1 MRTIRSQD
9 VAEMLGKR
17 HDNLLRAIRKY
28 IVTLGEDAGNYFI
41 EEGSGRKAYFKV
53 TLAGCELLGGRMIG
67 KAGDEFKSWY
77 RAAFEVGN
85 EAVREPK
92 QEEKK
97 VTVKEFAVSE
107 VAEMLGMSERSVY
120 RNIQSGKLEA
130 VEREVMV
137 PTVKKFITEE
147 ALEEFRAKR
156 EVS

>member
-1 MRTIRSQD
+1 MFVSSKD
-9 VAEMLGKR
+9 VAEVMGKR

-28 IVTLGEDAGNYFI
+28 IVALGDEAGNYFV
-41 EEGSGRKAYFKV
+41 EEGTGRKAYFKV
-53 TLAGCELLGGRMIG
+53 TLAGCELLGGRIIG
-67 KAGDEFKSWY
+67 KAGDEFRNWF
-77 RAAFEVGN
+77 RAAFGAGETTQI
-85 EAVREPK
+85 EPK

-97 VTVKEFAVSE
+97 VKEFTVSE

-130 VEREVMV
+130 IEREVMI

-147 ALEEFRAKR
+147 ALEEFKAKR

>member
-1 MRTIRSQD
+1 MFVSSKD
-9 VAEMLGKR
+9 VAEVMGKR

-28 IVTLGEDAGNYFI
+28 IVALGDEAGNYFV
-41 EEGSGRKAYFKV
+41 EEGTGRKAYFKV
-53 TLAGCELLGGRMIG
+53 TLAGCELLGGRIIG
-67 KAGDEFKSWY
+67 KAGDEFRSWF
-77 RAAFEVGN
+77 RAAFGAGETTQI
-85 EAVREPK
+85 EPK

-97 VTVKEFAVSE
+97 VKEFTVSE

-130 VEREVMV
+130 IEREVMI

-147 ALEEFRAKR
+147 ALEEFKVKR

>member
-1 MRTIRSQD
+1 MQTLRSQD

-28 IVTLGEDAGNYFI
+28 IVALGEDADSYFI
-41 EEGSGRKAYFKV
+41 EEGTGRKAYFKV
-53 TLAGCELLGGRMIG
+53 TLSGCELLGGRMIG
-67 KAGDEFKSWY
+67 KSGDEFKSWY
-77 RAAFEVGN
+77 KAAFGVDK
-85 EAVREPK
+85 EPVEIPK
-92 QEEKK
+92 EEKK
-97 VTVKEFAVSE
+97 VAVKEYAVSE

-130 VEREVMV
+130 IEREVNV

-147 ALEEFRAKR
+147 ALEAFKAKR

>member
-1 MRTIRSQD
+1 MQTLRSQD

-28 IVTLGEDAGNYFI
+28 IVALGEDADSYFI
-41 EEGSGRKAYFKV
+41 EEGTGRKAYFKV
-53 TLAGCELLGGRMIG
+53 TLSGCELLGGRMIG
-67 KAGDEFKSWY
+67 KSEDEFKSWY
-77 RAAFEVGN
+77 KAAFGVDK
-85 EAVREPK
+85 EPVEIPK
-92 QEEKK
+92 KEEK
-97 VTVKEFAVSE
+97 VAVKEYAVSE

-130 VEREVMV
+130 IEREVNV

-147 ALEEFRAKR
+147 ALEAFKAKR

>member
-1 MRTIRSQD
+1 MFVSSKD
-9 VAEMLGKR
+9 VAEVMGKR

-28 IVTLGEDAGNYFI
+28 IVALGDEAGNYFV
-41 EEGSGRKAYFKV
+41 EEGTGRKAYFKV
-53 TLAGCELLGGRMIG
+53 TLAGCELLGGRIIG
-67 KAGDEFKSWY
+67 KAGDEFRSWF
-77 RAAFEVGN
+77 RAAFGTGETTQI
-85 EAVREPK
+85 EPK

-97 VTVKEFAVSE
+97 VKEFTVSE

-130 VEREVMV
+130 IEREVMI

-147 ALEEFRAKR
+147 ALEEFKVKR

>member
-1 MRTIRSQD
+1 MFVSSKD
-9 VAEMLGKR
+9 VAEVMGKR

-28 IVTLGEDAGNYFI
+28 IVALGDEAGNYFV
-41 EEGSGRKAYFKV
+41 EEGTGRKAYFKV
-53 TLAGCELLGGRMIG
+53 TMAGCELLGGRIIG
-67 KAGDEFKSWY
+67 KAGDEFRSWF
-77 RAAFEVGN
+77 RAAFGAGETTQI
-85 EAVREPK
+85 EPK

-97 VTVKEFAVSE
+97 VKEFTVSE

-130 VEREVMV
+130 IEREVMI

-147 ALEEFRAKR
+147 ALEEFKVKR

>member
-1 MRTIRSQD
+1 MFVSSKD
-9 VAEMLGKR
+9 VAEVMGKR

-28 IVTLGEDAGNYFI
+28 IVALGDEAGNYFV
-41 EEGSGRKAYFKV
+41 EEGTGRKAYFKV
-53 TLAGCELLGGRMIG
+53 TLAGCELLGGRIIG
-67 KAGDEFKSWY
+67 KAGDEFRSWF
-77 RAAFEVGN
+77 RAAFGAGETTQI
-85 EAVREPK
+85 EPK

-97 VTVKEFAVSE
+97 VKEFMVSE

-130 VEREVMV
+130 IEREVMI

-147 ALEEFRAKR
+147 ALEEFKVKR

>member
-1 MRTIRSQD
+1 MQALRSQD

-28 IVTLGEDAGNYFI
+28 IVALGEDAENYFI
-41 EEGSGRKAYFKV
+41 EDGTGRKAYFKV

-77 RAAFEVGN
+77 KAAFGVDRDPVEI
-85 EAVREPK
+85 PK
-92 QEEKK
+92 KEEEK
-97 VTVKEFAVSE
+97 VSVKEYAVSE
-107 VAEMLGMSERSVY
+107 VAAMLGMSERSVY

-130 VEREVMV
+130 IEREVNV

-147 ALEEFRAKR
+147 ALEAFKAKR

>member
-9 VAEMLGKR
+9 
-17 HDNLLRAIRKY
+17 
-28 IVTLGEDAGNYFI
+28 
-41 EEGSGRKAYFKV
+41 
-53 TLAGCELLGGRMIG
+53 
-67 KAGDEFKSWY
+67 
-77 RAAFEVGN
+77 
-85 EAVREPK
+85 
-92 QEEKK
+92 
-97 VTVKEFAVSE
+97 

>member
-1 MRTIRSQD
+1 MFVSSKD
-9 VAEMLGKR
+9 VAEVMGKR

-28 IVTLGEDAGNYFI
+28 IVALGDEAGNYFV
-41 EEGSGRKAYFKV
+41 EEGTGRKAYFKV
-53 TLAGCELLGGRMIG
+53 TLAGCELLAGRIIG
-67 KAGDEFKSWY
+67 KAGDEFRGWY
-77 RAAFEVGN
+77 RAAFGAGETTQI
-85 EAVREPK
+85 EPK

-97 VTVKEFAVSE
+97 VKEFTVSE

-130 VEREVMV
+130 IEREVMI

-147 ALEEFRAKR
+147 ALEEFKVKR